1 MAEQL
6 QRFSQKQVGKPKG
19 FEDDIETRVSRERTA
34 AYARAGRKQPYRE
47 DTGEEKVKRRRAQGG
62 CLGTESR

>member
-1 MAEQL
+1 MNKD
-6 QRFSQKQVGKPKG
+6 SPKSKS
-19 FEDDIETRVSRERTA
+19 ESRKALKIKVETRVSARERTA